1 MLASSVQLIV
11 NGSATSASQVW
22 TGGRG
27 TFVVCGTFG
36 GASVNLQ
43 ALGPD
48 NVTWIDV
55 GTTTDLTAAGIIAF
69 DLAQGSIRA
78 NVVGGTPSG
87 IYATAARIP
96 Q

>member
-1 MLASSVQLIV
+1 MQTFSVPLLV
-11 NGSATSASQVW
+11 SGSATSPAFVW
-22 TGGRG
+22 NGGRG
-27 TFVVCGTFG
+27 DFAVVGTFG

-43 ALGPD
+43 VLGPD
-48 NVTWIDV
+48 SATWIDV
-55 GTTTDLTAAGIIAF
+55 GTTTSLTAAGHALF
-69 DLAQGSIRA
+69 DLASGQIRA